1 MQSPARQRDRCP
13 IPPHSSV
20 DALNFKPSTMESLLT
35 PLFAASPPILRLSP
49 LSTAFTHVDRVYGL
63 RSISRLTPSC
73 HWRSRGSLRVIVY
86 FQHLTNRSA
95 AETLP
100 YRFSTL
106 FPLDT
111 YKSLF
116 QQSLCFVIYT
126 KHPGVTLPL
135 SFGQRLGRGKC
146 STPSAFS
153 PTSNLSLAVPKNAT
167 YNLSPRLRSQSWQ
180 SPRKANRR
188 NPPRKPTKPTANRMA
203 NQTASRTSDP

>member
-1 MQSPARQRDRCP
+1 MQSPARQCDRCPIPP

-35 PLFAASPPILRLSP
+35 PLFAALPSISRLSP
-49 LSTAFTHVDRVYGL
+49 LATAFTHFDRSVWVAFPFPLG
-63 RSISRLTPSC
+63 SRPSLA
-73 HWRSRGSLRVIVY
+73 SRGSLGGFVY
-86 FQHLTNRSA
+86 FQHLTKRFA
-95 AETLP
+95 AEMLP

-126 KHPGVTLPL
+126 KRPGVTPPL
-135 SFGQRLGRGKC
+135 SFEQSLGSGKC

-167 YNLSPRLRSQSWQ
+167 YNLSPR
-180 SPRKANRR
+180 
-188 NPPRKPTKPTANRMA
+188 
-203 NQTASRTSDP
+203 